1 MALTSFE
8 YPVLVIF
15 AFKNIITY
23 NNTIR
28 ILNFLGECYGITVTI
43 QCIFTNLEILV
54 AKKELNIIG
63 ESIDRSQVIDM
74 DSHFK
79 GQLTIHYLPDS
90 SAKMNPFHFD
100 QTCLG
105 LDNNHLINMPVEFN
119 TTSGIGYLQVQHTTP
134 DNEIQYLNYTG
145 HSLRRLFK
153 KTILTCLSIKIIKSL
168 TKEFSIWNTQ

>member
-1 MALTSFE
+1 MNIQYLSFSPLKTLLLTITLYGFSIFLVSAMALPLLSNVF
-8 YPVLVIF
+8 YQF
-15 AFKNIITY
+15 
-23 NNTIR
+23 
-28 ILNFLGECYGITVTI
+28 GDSC
-43 QCIFTNLEILV
+43 C
-54 AKKELNIIG
+54 KKELNIIG

-119 TTSGIGYLQVQHTTP
+119 THRELGIYK
-134 DNEIQYLNYTG
+134 Y
-145 HSLRRLFK
+145 
-153 KTILTCLSIKIIKSL
+153 
-168 TKEFSIWNTQ
+168 NTLP